1 MYPLIHP
8 PMGPGPRAGQG
19 GGFAHRPPR
28 RLPVPRPGPP
38 RPRGRAQGWL
48 KAAARRSPVSTVRRV
63 AARAVPAYRD
73 VVPELSLFGSISV
86 PTTLLPDGF
95 LQQ

>member
-1 MYPLIHP
+1 VDSRIDPLGGSP
-8 PMGPGPRAGQG
+8 SRARGRRGPGAGLKAG
-19 GGFAHRPPR
+19 SRPP
-28 RLPVPRPGPP
+28 PG
-38 RPRGRAQGWL
+38 G
-48 KAAARRSPVSTVRRV
+48 SPVSTVRRV